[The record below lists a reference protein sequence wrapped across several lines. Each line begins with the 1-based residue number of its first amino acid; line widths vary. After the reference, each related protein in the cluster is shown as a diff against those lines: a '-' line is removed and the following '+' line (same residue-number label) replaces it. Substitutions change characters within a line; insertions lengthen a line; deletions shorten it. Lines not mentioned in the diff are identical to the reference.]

1 MLIAVSEIV
10 INMRVDEDKSGFTGI
25 WNMYSNYV

>member
-1 MLIAVSEIV
+1 MLIVVSEIV

-25 WNMYSNYV
+25 WTMYSNYV